1 MSDSRWHAH
10 PARVVH
16 GRDARGTLSIDSRF
30 DKESFR
36 FILKWFDGTWRS
48 LVART
53 LGVREVASSNLAVP
67 TIKKRLSD
75 FRRKAF
81 KFFWQPRTVSV
92 GSQTQAGWCC

>member
-1 MSDSRWHAH
+1 LVRGGTRILRVSSRA
-10 PARVVH
+10 
-16 GRDARGTLSIDSRF
+16 GTPVALHRSIRAF

-36 FILKWFDGTWRS
+36 AILKWFDGTWRS

-67 TIKKRLSD
+67 TNKKRGFPI

-81 KFFWQPRTVSV
+81 QFFVAIAPFLTVGFLPR
-92 GSQTQAGWCC
+92 